1 MFKIQTPA
9 TAANKGS
16 CFDCVGM
23 AFQLYNTLWLETA
36 EKPHIEVRRQE
47 AGEAIPTDENNLIY
61 KTIRFFFETIGRTMP
76 GIHMIQEDQIPLTR
90 GLGSSAACVVSGLL
104 GANALSG
111 AQLSHEDLLQ
121 MAARLEGHPDNAAP
135 AFLGGVVVG
144 AMENGILSYCR
155 LETPDLTKLRFAMMI
170 PNFPLST
177 EMARQTLPEM
187 YSREDAVYNASRT
200 ALLTAALTS
209 GRFDLLK
216 TAMADRLHQPYR
228 QKMIPGMKEIIE
240 ECEKSGALSVFLSGA
255 GPTLAAVTDNE
266 NFAPELPDNWTLRWL
281 TPDMRGAVIT
291 AESY

>member
-1 MFKIQTPA
+1 
-9 TAANKGS
+9 
-16 CFDCVGM
+16 M